1 VVAVVLVKEHQIP
14 VIRLMDMP
22 LVLLTLAVEVEEDT
36 KHRQIGL
43 TVVLEWLLLDIELEQ
58 LAELQKQLV
67 VLSVSLAARQFIV
80 SLVLVILIIHLV
92 AICHVML

>member
-92 AICHVML
+92 VICHVML